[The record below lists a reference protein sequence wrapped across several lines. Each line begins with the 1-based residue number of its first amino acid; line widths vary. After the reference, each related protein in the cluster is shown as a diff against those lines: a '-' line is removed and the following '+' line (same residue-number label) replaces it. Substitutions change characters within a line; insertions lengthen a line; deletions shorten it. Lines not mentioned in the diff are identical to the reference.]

1 MTRKQDLDDDVL
13 ILHIKE
19 GGPTDRIEEDG
30 STDDDEPGDP
40 NGG

>member
-1 MTRKQDLDDDVL
+1 MSKHDKDYDVS
-13 ILHIKE
+13 IL
-19 GGPTDRIEEDG
+19 RIEEDG